1 MIIDCHTRLWSDP
14 RQLGPEAAAV
24 LSKGTPSTWA
34 LESGDAAAHGREMS
48 CIDIAFVLGLRAD
61 LVGAHVP
68 NELIAE
74 FVGRDPQRRVGI
86 AGIDPLAQ
94 STEDDIRA
102 ALQLGMSGITVSPA
116 LAGIHP
122 THSAAMKV
130 YELCCS
136 HSLPIIVTIP
146 NPIPASAILDFARPV
161 HWDEVAR
168 TCPKLR
174 ILFTQIGYPWI
185 DELLVLADKHEHVYA
200 EVSGVA
206 TRPWQLYNALS
217 TASSLGVMDKLMFG
231 SGFPLST
238 PQQAIESLYSVNRS
252 VKGTPLPSVSRSLVK
267 EIVERD
273 ALKCLGIPMSLSGKN
288 TSRMNSETPS
298 FNPSTHAAN

>member
-48 CIDIAFVLGLRAD
+48 CTDIAFVLGLRAD

-94 STEDDIRA
+94 STEDDIKA

-136 HSLPIIVTIP
+136 HSLPIIVTMP

-168 TCPKLR
+168 TYPKLR
-174 ILFTQIGYPWI
+174 ILFTQMGYPWI
-185 DELLVLADKHEHVYA
+185 DELLVLADKHENVYA

-273 ALKCLGIPMSLSGKN
+273 ALKCLGIPMSLSGKT
-288 TSRMNSETPS
+288 TSRMNSDTPS
-298 FNPSTHAAN
+298 FNPSTHATK

>member
-48 CIDIAFVLGLRAD
+48 CINIAFVLGLRAD

-94 STEDDIRA
+94 STEDDVRA

-130 YELCCS
+130 YELCCT
-136 HSLPIIVTIP
+136 HSLPIIVTMP

-168 TCPKLR
+168 TYPKLR
-174 ILFTQIGYPWI
+174 ILFTQMGYPWI
-185 DELLVLADKHEHVYA
+185 DELLVLAGKHEHVYA

-273 ALKCLGIPMSLSGKN
+273 ALKCLDIPMNLSGKN

-298 FNPSTHAAN
+298 FNPSTHATK

>member
-94 STEDDIRA
+94 STEDDIKA

-130 YELCCS
+130 YELCCT
-136 HSLPIIVTIP
+136 HSLPIIVTMP

-168 TCPKLR
+168 TYPKLR
-174 ILFTQIGYPWI
+174 ILFTQMGYPWI
-185 DELLVLADKHEHVYA
+185 DELLVLADKHENVYA

-273 ALKCLGIPMSLSGKN
+273 ALKCLGIPMSLSGKT
-288 TSRMNSETPS
+288 TSRMNSDTPS
-298 FNPSTHAAN
+298 FNPSTHATK

>member
-34 LESGDAAAHGREMS
+34 FESGDAAAHGREMS

-74 FVGRDPQRRVGI
+74 FIGRDPQRRIGI
-86 AGIDPLAQ
+86 AGIDPLAD
-94 STEDDIRA
+94 SAEHDLESA
-102 ALQLGMSGITVSPA
+102 MELGMSGITVSPA
-116 LAGIHP
+116 LAGVHP
-122 THSAAMKV
+122 THSSAMKI
-130 YELCCS
+130 YERCCE
-136 HSLPIIVTIP
+136 HSLPLIVTLP
-146 NPIPASAILDFARPV
+146 NPIPASSILDFARPV

-168 TCPKLR
+168 TYPQLK
-174 ILFTQIGYPWI
+174 ILFTQMGYPWI
-185 DELLVLADKHEHVYA
+185 DELLVLAGKHEHIFA

-217 TASSLGVMDKLMFG
+217 TASSLGVMDKLLFG
-231 SGFPLST
+231 SGFPQST
-238 PQQAIESLYSVNRS
+238 PQQAIESLYSVNVS

-273 ALKCLGIPMSLSGKN
+273 ALKCLGIPSTLSGKN
-288 TSRMNSETPS
+288 SSRLTGTTPKFERS
-298 FNPSTHAAN
+298 KNVSS